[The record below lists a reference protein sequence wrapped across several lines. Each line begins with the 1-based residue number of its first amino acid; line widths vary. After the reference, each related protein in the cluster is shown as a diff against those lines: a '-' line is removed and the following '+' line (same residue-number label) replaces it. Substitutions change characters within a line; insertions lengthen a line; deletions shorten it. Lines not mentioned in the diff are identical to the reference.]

1 MIATFGALLLNRPRK
16 SITTEN
22 YLETGVTESE
32 ITTVKES
39 DTINV
44 PKSIEIEI
52 DETHE

>member
-1 MIATFGALLLNRPRK
+1 MIATFGALLVNRPRK

-22 YLETGVTESE
+22 YLETGFTESE
-32 ITTVKES
+32 ITSPKES